1 MDYNQNFNNYY
12 PSFNQTDNYKN
23 ENINQSQNS
32 QNNKYFK
39 INETINE
46 FYIRNNRNNKSIKI
60 YKLDRERENGNKDII
75 RTYQADSIIGIYEL
89 NEKKYLGIVT
99 SSKIAAKIFNFYIFR
114 IIKVELIKMSNN
126 KETMSDIKLKE
137 EIENI
142 FSTQNFYYSNEY
154 DLSLSLYSQNVINSY
169 DFDGNNNNKKKLE
182 SKYLIN
188 SDNLKY
194 FVENNIPDCFYS
206 IIIYGYVGCKI
217 DVNLNEKNDN
227 IVDLILI
234 ERYYKKDIIVNK
246 DIPEYFKQIE
256 FICSFKNNYNNNV
269 FSFIFY
275 VKSKSMNNINDFM
288 PFNNFVNGE
297 LDKYKN
303 ISCIVNNLNNYN
315 QNFALKEKILNIN
328 QNFLGNKIKLID
340 FTESWDKGLYFDTNN
355 DSYNIINFYKNQ
367 SIDIIQ
373 KNIFW
378 FIDINN
384 YFSGDDCCFNAFIRI
399 LWKAIQKEINFL
411 QINIDIGLFDKSNSN
426 YICNKFKEII
436 MKYHNDLDENKKS
449 LYHNQKRDDIQFNLN
464 NYIINNDINLNLN
477 KNKTFN
483 INKKQNDTNLNYNY
497 TYDDKKNKNDN
508 INIPKNINMNTQNI
522 NSSKIKIMCI
532 TWNIAG
538 IPHNIDYNITKLFTE
553 NIFYYKNEPPDII
566 VVGIQEII
574 KLSITSI
581 LSIVS
586 NQENVI
592 TWTSNII
599 NTINKVFKT
608 VEYYELKCLDLVG
621 IYLLVLIK
629 KSLRKNISL
638 IDSNTTKTGVYG
650 TMGNKG
656 FFTLTIKCFDTLIS
670 FGSGHF
676 EAGQSKNEDRID
688 TLIQLLNKTVNVN
701 EVEYSFKDIDIW
713 IILGDLNFRIDLSYE
728 DAISLIKEKKYDVL
742 YSLDQFNT
750 TKEKNYFLKEYIRER
765 EINFEP
771 TYKYV
776 KGSNEYAYDEDK
788 IRVPAWTD
796 RIFYCKNKNI
806 KMLTYDTIKSIRY
819 SDHRPVVGTFLV
831 NCVNKKNENNGRTYN
846 DNNNNNRNNF
856 IYAEKQNIKEIKN
869 VNYNNNINRDN
880 ANNKKNN
887 NIQNKK
893 INNEKIKMNYR
904 GIDFNTEIE
913 INKDNFNR
921 NNSQNREKQ
930 NIYDFFEDKRANKQN
945 TNNLIFDP
953 FNYQ

>member
-12 PSFNQTDNYKN
+12 PSFNQTDNFKN

-46 FYIRNNRNNKSIKI
+46 FHIRNNRNNKSIKI

-234 ERYYKKDIIVNK
+234 ERNYKKDIIVNK

-315 QNFALKEKILNIN
+315 QNFALKEKKLNIN
-328 QNFLGNKIKLID
+328 LNFLNNKIKIID
-340 FTESWDKGLYFDTNN
+340 FTSDWDKHLYFDTNN
-355 DSYNIINFYKNQ
+355 DSYNLISFYQNQ
-367 SIDIIQ
+367 SVDILQ
-373 KNIFW
+373 KNVILFL
-378 FIDINN
+378 DINN
-384 YFSGDDCCFNAFIRI
+384 YFSEDDCCFNAYIR
-399 LWKAIQKEINFL
+399 LMWKAIQKEINFL
-411 QINIDIGLFDKSNSN
+411 RLNIDIGLFDKNNNN

-436 MKYHNDLDENKKS
+436 MKYHNDLDENKKP
-449 LYHNQKRDDIQFNLN
+449 LYNNINRDQIQFKLN
-464 NYIINNDINLNLN
+464 NYIINNKNDINYKDIN
-477 KNKTFN
+477 KSKTFN
-483 INKKQNDTNLNYNY
+483 VQKNNNDYNI
-497 TYDDKKNKNDN
+497 KNNEYQRNNSDRIN
-508 INIPKNINMNTQNI
+508 INAHTK
-522 NSSKIKIMCI
+522 SSKVKIMCI

-538 IPHNIDYNITKLFTE
+538 ISCNVDYNITKLFTE

-592 TWTSNII
+592 TWTTNII
-599 NTINKVFKT
+599 NTISKVFKGI
-608 VEYYELKCLDLVG
+608 EYYQLKCMDLVG
-621 IYLLVLIK
+621 IYLLVLVK
-629 KSLRKNISL
+629 KSLRKNVSL

-656 FFTLTIKCFDTLIS
+656 FFTLTLKCFDSLIS

-676 EAGQSKNEDRID
+676 EAGQSKNEDRIS
-688 TLIQLLNKTVNVN
+688 TLIQLLNKSVNIN
-701 EVEYSFKDIDIW
+701 DVEFTFKDIDFW

-728 DAISLIKEKKYDVL
+728 DAISLIKDKKYDVL

-750 TKEKNYFLKEYIRER
+750 SRENYPFLKEYIKER

-788 IRVPAWTD
+788 VRVPAWTD

-806 KMLTYDTIKSIRY
+806 KMLTYDTIKSIKY

-831 NCVNKKNENNGRTYN
+831 NCENKKNENNY
-846 DNNNNNRNNF
+846 NNNIKIPKENKIDL
-856 IYAEKQNIKEIKN
+856 IYAEKE
-869 VNYNNNINRDN
+869 NNNIERKNIISKDN
-880 ANNKKNN
+880 KVNYQNKMKNN
-887 NIQNKK
+887 QQV
-893 INNEKIKMNYR
+893 KMNYR
-904 GIDFNTEIE
+904 GINFNTEIE
-913 INKDNFNR
+913 IDDHNR
-921 NNSQNREKQ
+921 KYNDKEKQ
-930 NIYDFFEDKRANKQN
+930 NIYDFFQEKKHPKKNNQN
-945 TNNLIFDP
+945 LL
-953 FNYQ
+953 FNYN

>member
-12 PSFNQTDNYKN
+12 PSFNQTDNFKN

-46 FYIRNNRNNKSIKI
+46 FYIRNNKNNKSIKI

-154 DLSLSLYSQNVINSY
+154 DLSLSLYSQNLINSY

-234 ERYYKKDIIVNK
+234 ERNYKKDIIVNK

-315 QNFALKEKILNIN
+315 QNFALKEKKLNIN
-328 QNFLGNKIKLID
+328 LNFLNNKIKIID
-340 FTESWDKGLYFDTNN
+340 FTSDWDKHLYFDTNN
-355 DSYNIINFYKNQ
+355 DSYNLISFYQNQ
-367 SIDIIQ
+367 SVDILQ
-373 KNIFW
+373 KNVILFL
-378 FIDINN
+378 DINN
-384 YFSGDDCCFNAFIRI
+384 YFSEDDCCFNAYIR
-399 LWKAIQKEINFL
+399 LMWKAIQKEINFL
-411 QINIDIGLFDKSNSN
+411 RLNIDIGLFDKNNNN

-436 MKYHNDLDENKKS
+436 MKYHNDLDENKKP
-449 LYHNQKRDDIQFNLN
+449 LYNNINRDQIQFKLN
-464 NYIINNDINLNLN
+464 NYIINNKNDINYKDIN
-477 KNKTFN
+477 KSKTFN
-483 INKKQNDTNLNYNY
+483 VQKNNNDYNI
-497 TYDDKKNKNDN
+497 KNNEYQRNNSDRIN
-508 INIPKNINMNTQNI
+508 INAHTK
-522 NSSKIKIMCI
+522 SSKVKIMCI

-538 IPHNIDYNITKLFTE
+538 ISCNVDYNITKLFTE

-592 TWTSNII
+592 TWTTNII
-599 NTINKVFKT
+599 NTISKVFKGI
-608 VEYYELKCLDLVG
+608 EYYQLKCMDLVG
-621 IYLLVLIK
+621 IYLLVLVK
-629 KSLRKNISL
+629 KSLRKNVSL

-656 FFTLTIKCFDTLIS
+656 FFTLTLKCFDSLIS

-676 EAGQSKNEDRID
+676 EAGQSKNEDRIS
-688 TLIQLLNKTVNVN
+688 TLIQLLNKSVNIN
-701 EVEYSFKDIDIW
+701 DVEFTFKDIDFW

-728 DAISLIKEKKYDVL
+728 DAISLIKDKKYDVL

-750 TKEKNYFLKEYIRER
+750 SRENYPFLKEYIKER

-788 IRVPAWTD
+788 VRVPAWTD

-806 KMLTYDTIKSIRY
+806 KMLTYDTIKSIKY

-831 NCVNKKNENNGRTYN
+831 NCENKKN
-846 DNNNNNRNNF
+846 DNNNIKLPKENKIDL
-856 IYAEKQNIKEIKN
+856 IYAEKE
-869 VNYNNNINRDN
+869 NNNIERKNIISKDN
-880 ANNKKNN
+880 KVNYQNKMKNN
-887 NIQNKK
+887 QQV
-893 INNEKIKMNYR
+893 KMNYR
-904 GIDFNTEIE
+904 GINFNTEIE
-913 INKDNFNR
+913 INDHNR
-921 NNSQNREKQ
+921 KYNDKEKQ
-930 NIYDFFEDKRANKQN
+930 NIYDFFQEKKHPKKNNQN
-945 TNNLIFDP
+945 LL
-953 FNYQ
+953 FNYN

>member
-46 FYIRNNRNNKSIKI
+46 FYIRNNKNNKSIKI

-154 DLSLSLYSQNVINSY
+154 DLSLSLYSQNLINSY

-234 ERYYKKDIIVNK
+234 ERNYKKDIIVNK

-328 QNFLGNKIKLID
+328 LNFLNNKIKIID
-340 FTESWDKGLYFDTNN
+340 FTSDWDKHLYFDTNN
-355 DSYNIINFYKNQ
+355 DSYNLISFYQNQ
-367 SIDIIQ
+367 SVDILQ
-373 KNIFW
+373 KNVILFL
-378 FIDINN
+378 DINN
-384 YFSGDDCCFNAFIRI
+384 YFSEDDCCFNAYIR
-399 LWKAIQKEINFL
+399 LMWKAIQKEINFL
-411 QINIDIGLFDKSNSN
+411 RLNIDIGLFDKNNNN

-436 MKYHNDLDENKKS
+436 MKYHNDLDENKKP
-449 LYHNQKRDDIQFNLN
+449 LYNNINRDQIQFKLN
-464 NYIINNDINLNLN
+464 NYIINNKNDINYKDIN
-477 KNKTFN
+477 KSKTFN
-483 INKKQNDTNLNYNY
+483 LQKNNNDYNI
-497 TYDDKKNKNDN
+497 KNNEYQRNNSDR
-508 INIPKNINMNTQNI
+508 INIKAHT
-522 NSSKIKIMCI
+522 NSSKVKIMCI

-538 IPHNIDYNITKLFTE
+538 ISCNVDYNITKLFTE

-592 TWTSNII
+592 TWTTNII
-599 NTINKVFKT
+599 NTISKVFKGI
-608 VEYYELKCLDLVG
+608 EYYQLKCMDLVG
-621 IYLLVLIK
+621 IYLLVLVK
-629 KSLRKNISL
+629 KSLRKNVSL

-656 FFTLTIKCFDTLIS
+656 FFTLTLKCFDSLIS

-676 EAGQSKNEDRID
+676 EAGQSKNEDRIS
-688 TLIQLLNKTVNVN
+688 TLIQLLNKSVNIN
-701 EVEYSFKDIDIW
+701 DVEFTFKDIDFW

-728 DAISLIKEKKYDVL
+728 DAISLIKDKKYDVL

-750 TKEKNYFLKEYIRER
+750 SRENYPFLKQYIKER

-788 IRVPAWTD
+788 VRVPAWTD

-806 KMLTYDTIKSIRY
+806 KMLTYDTIKSIKY

-831 NCVNKKNENNGRTYN
+831 NCENKKN
-846 DNNNNNRNNF
+846 DNNNIKIPKDNKIDL
-856 IYAEKQNIKEIKN
+856 IYAEKE
-869 VNYNNNINRDN
+869 NNNIERKNIISKE
-880 ANNKKNN
+880 NNKANYQNKMKNN
-887 NIQNKK
+887 QQV
-893 INNEKIKMNYR
+893 KMNYR
-904 GIDFNTEIE
+904 GINFNTEIE
-913 INKDNFNR
+913 INDHNR
-921 NNSQNREKQ
+921 KYNDKEKQ
-930 NIYDFFEDKRANKQN
+930 NIYDFFQEKKHPKKNNQN
-945 TNNLIFDP
+945 LL
-953 FNYQ
+953 FNYN

>member
-12 PSFNQTDNYKN
+12 PSFNQIDNYKN

-46 FYIRNNRNNKSIKI
+46 FYIRNNKNNKSIKI

-234 ERYYKKDIIVNK
+234 ERYYKKDIVVNK

-328 QNFLGNKIKLID
+328 LNFLNNKIKIID
-340 FTESWDKGLYFDTNN
+340 FTSDWDKHLYFDTNN
-355 DSYNIINFYKNQ
+355 DSYNLISFYQNQ
-367 SIDIIQ
+367 SVDILQ
-373 KNIFW
+373 KNVILFL
-378 FIDINN
+378 DINN
-384 YFSGDDCCFNAFIRI
+384 YFSEDDCCFNAYIR
-399 LWKAIQKEINFL
+399 LMWKAIQKEINFL
-411 QINIDIGLFDKSNSN
+411 RLNIDIGLFDKNNNN

-436 MKYHNDLDENKKS
+436 MKYHNDLDENKKP
-449 LYHNQKRDDIQFNLN
+449 LYNNINRDQIQFKLN
-464 NYIINNDINLNLN
+464 NYIINNKNDINYKDIN
-477 KNKTFN
+477 KSKTFN
-483 INKKQNDTNLNYNY
+483 LQKNNNDYNI
-497 TYDDKKNKNDN
+497 KNNEYQRNNSDRIN
-508 INIPKNINMNTQNI
+508 INAHT
-522 NSSKIKIMCI
+522 NSSKVKIMCI

-538 IPHNIDYNITKLFTE
+538 ISCNVDYNITKLFTE

-592 TWTSNII
+592 TWTTNII
-599 NTINKVFKT
+599 NTISKVFKGN
-608 VEYYELKCLDLVG
+608 EYYQLKCMDLVG
-621 IYLLVLIK
+621 IYLLVLVK
-629 KSLRKNISL
+629 KSLRKNVSL

-656 FFTLTIKCFDTLIS
+656 FFTLTLKCFDSLIS

-676 EAGQSKNEDRID
+676 EAGQSKNEDRIS
-688 TLIQLLNKTVNVN
+688 TLIQLLNKSVNIN
-701 EVEYSFKDIDIW
+701 DVEFTFKDIDFW

-728 DAISLIKEKKYDVL
+728 DAISLIKDKKYDVL
-742 YSLDQFNT
+742 YSLDQFNSSR
-750 TKEKNYFLKEYIRER
+750 ENYPFLKEYIKER

-788 IRVPAWTD
+788 VRVPAWTD

-806 KMLTYDTIKSIRY
+806 KMLTYDTIKSIKY

-831 NCVNKKNENNGRTYN
+831 NCENKKN
-846 DNNNNNRNNF
+846 DNNNIKLPKENKIDL
-856 IYAEKQNIKEIKN
+856 IYAEKE
-869 VNYNNNINRDN
+869 NNNIERKNIISKDN
-880 ANNKKNN
+880 KVNYQNKMKNN
-887 NIQNKK
+887 QQV
-893 INNEKIKMNYR
+893 KMNYR
-904 GIDFNTEIE
+904 GINFNTEIE
-913 INKDNFNR
+913 INDHNR
-921 NNSQNREKQ
+921 KYNDKEKQ
-930 NIYDFFEDKRANKQN
+930 NIYDFFQEKKPPKKNNQN
-945 TNNLIFDP
+945 LL
-953 FNYQ
+953 FNYN